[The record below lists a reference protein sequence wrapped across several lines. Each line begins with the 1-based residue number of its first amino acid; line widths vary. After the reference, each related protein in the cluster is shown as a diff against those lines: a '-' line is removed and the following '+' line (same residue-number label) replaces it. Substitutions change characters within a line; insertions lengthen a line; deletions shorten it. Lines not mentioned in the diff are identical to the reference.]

1 MGDSVRH
8 ATHSK
13 SLYLRKNFKFHSM
26 KKTLTLFAAAISCG
40 IASAQTES
48 AFVKASNFDTSGT
61 AITAGT
67 EICKSDNVSMKV
79 AFDCTYK
86 SQAMVADADSYNAFV
101 IGDES
106 FFLAK
111 GIQGTS
117 DAKEV
122 KLTELPA
129 KGAVYQFDVTES
141 GVLYVFSKLNT
152 AKTYYVMNVAS
163 DKTFSVVAYSV
174 SAFSADGVT
183 NYAFTMPE
191 ADFAGFSNYT
201 DGGNGK
207 KYLSLA
213 ACYEEATGNEDM
225 PAKADIKGVIAFPV
239 TAGSYYVYAG
249 GSKITSDGFVFAKG
263 ATEVATVSAATVAE
277 PEPDPEPDQETP
289 STAVKNISISSL
301 DSNAPIYNLLGQ
313 RVQKGYKGI
322 CIQNGKKFMVK

>member
-1 MGDSVRH
+1 
-8 ATHSK
+8 
-13 SLYLRKNFKFHSM
+13 M

-48 AFVKASNFDTSGT
+48 AFVKASNFDTNGT

-79 AFDCTYK
+79 AFDCKYK
-86 SQAMVADADSYNAFV
+86 PQAMVADADSYNAFV

-111 GIQGTS
+111 GIQGT
-117 DAKEV
+117 DNAKEA
-122 KLTELPA
+122 KLTELPI
-129 KGAVYQFDVTES
+129 KNAVFQFDVTES
-141 GVLYVFSKLNT
+141 GVLYLFSKLNT
-152 AKTYYVMNVAS
+152 DKTYYVMNVAS
-163 DKTFSVVAYSV
+163 DKSFSVVAYSV
-174 SAFSADGVT
+174 SAFSADGAT

-201 DGGNGK
+201 DNGK

-213 ACYEEATGNEDM
+213 VCYNEATGKEM
-225 PAKADIKGVIAFPV
+225 PASTDVKGVIAFPV

-249 GSKITSDGFVFAKG
+249 GSKITSDGFVFVKG
-263 ATEVATVSAATVAE
+263 ATEVTTVSTATVAE
-277 PEPDPEPDQETP
+277 PEPEPDPETP
-289 STAVKNISISSL
+289 STAVKHITISSL